1 MRKTI
6 IFNGEAEIASPKI
19 KQIKTEKV
27 KAPKDN
33 SRKIASLQKQI
44 EKMQSS

>member
-1 MRKTI
+1 MRKI
-6 IFNGEAEIASPKI
+6 IEFTGEVEKTSPKI
-19 KQIKTEKV
+19 KQVTKE

>member
-6 IFNGEAEIASPKI
+6 IFDGEAEKASPKI
-19 KQIKTEKV
+19 KQVTKE